1 MLKFVDFVWKGWV
14 DTLYGWL
21 HMCLIKVYMDKGE
34 SKELIAEDVAFVIKD
49 GDKIVLRNLEF
60 EDLPALEGVDISLLD
75 TFNSIML
82 IKPKI

>member
-1 MLKFVDFVWKGWV
+1 
-14 DTLYGWL
+14 
-21 HMCLIKVYMDKGE
+21 MDKGE

-82 IKPKI
+82 IKPKL

>member
-1 MLKFVDFVWKGWV
+1 
-14 DTLYGWL
+14 
-21 HMCLIKVYMDKGE
+21 MDKGE

-60 EDLPALEGVDISLLD
+60 EDLPALEGFDISLLD

-82 IKPKI
+82 IKPKL

>member
-1 MLKFVDFVWKGWV
+1 
-14 DTLYGWL
+14 
-21 HMCLIKVYMDKGE
+21 MCLIKVYMDMGE

-60 EDLPALEGVDISLLD
+60 EDLPALEGFDISLLD

-82 IKPKI
+82 IKPKL

>member
-1 MLKFVDFVWKGWV
+1 
-14 DTLYGWL
+14 
-21 HMCLIKVYMDKGE
+21 MCLVKVYIDKGE

-60 EDLPALEGVDISLLD
+60 EDLPALEGFDISLLD

-82 IKPKI
+82 IKPKF